1 MSLGP
6 FSKRSGTEAHDLK
19 QTDAMGTTLRKK
31 ETTSLGRIL
40 VVADDADNLSSL
52 REAFEEANIGW
63 EIHLA
68 GTEIEAL
75 SALDTVP
82 FEVVIA
88 ELALGPL
95 ATTQF
100 LNEVWQK
107 CPKTARFLVG
117 TGMQADIM
125 VECAIGAHQF
135 LEKPIEP
142 ESVKQLLARTHS
154 INQLIQNPNVK
165 MLVSRMRTLPSRPS
179 VSMEVMKELRSNSA
193 SAQVVGELIAK
204 DLAISSKLIQVVN
217 SAYYGWAREV
227 SEPGDAVM
235 LLGLEATA
243 SLVLSIE
250 SFARF
255 DKIKPLYFSIDEVWR
270 HSQRIAQHSKTIA
283 ETISGDPTLI
293 KDAFTA
299 GLLHDIGKLALAL
312 NFEEEYRN
320 AIGLAQTKNLTTCQ
334 AEIEVFGAC
343 HPEAGAYLLS
353 IWGLPITIIEAVASH
368 HKCANRM
375 STPFSAA
382 TAVHLAEALEYEE
395 ELKHRGNA
403 TIQVDLDY
411 TLELNLQ
418 PQMEILRQ
426 VVKGSAANQ
435 KTKVAIPQPTV
446 AVTPAP
452 AYPQVIIPPRPGKF
466 LPILAIAASL
476 IGLLLTIAFFA
487 MPNPNTVEPL
497 GVAHVGGKPALLL
510 QTTATETV
518 HSQPTAPPEISNE
531 SFPPLKLQAVM
542 FDEHNPQ
549 VRINGRSLHLGD
561 EIQGVHITAISPD
574 SVTVERLGLMK
585 KIEMR

>member
-1 MSLGP
+1 MTVGP
-6 FSKRSGTEAHDLK
+6 FSKRCGIEAEDLK
-19 QTDAMGTTLRKK
+19 QMDAVRPMPPKK
-31 ETTSLGRIL
+31 EITNRGRIL
-40 VVADDADNLSSL
+40 VVADDARNLATL
-52 REAFEEANIGW
+52 REAFEQANIEW
-63 EIHLA
+63 EIQLV
-68 GTEIEAL
+68 GTESEGL
-75 SALDTVP
+75 TALDAVQ

-117 TGMQADIM
+117 TGMQADIL

-142 ESVKQLLARTHS
+142 ASVKQLLARTHS

-165 MLVSRMRTLPSRPS
+165 TLVSRMRTLPSRPS
-179 VSMEVMKELRSNSA
+179 VSMEVMKELRSHSA

-334 AEIEVFGAC
+334 AELEVFGAC

-353 IWGLPITIIEAVASH
+353 IWGLPVTIIEAVASH
-368 HKCANRM
+368 HKRASQM

-382 TAVHLAEALEYEE
+382 TAVHLAETLEYEE

-411 TLELNLQ
+411 TPDLNLQ

-426 VVKGSAANQ
+426 VVKGSAAHQ
-435 KTKVAIPQPTV
+435 KVKVAIPRPIE
-446 AVTPAP
+446 AATPAP
-452 AYPQVIIPPRPGKF
+452 AHPPVTVPRRPGKI

-476 IGLLLTIAFFA
+476 VGLLISIVYFV
-487 MPNPNTVEPL
+487 MPSPNTVEPL
-497 GVAHVGGKPALLL
+497 NVAGVAGKPTPPL
-510 QTTATETV
+510 QTPATETV
-518 HSQPTAPPEISNE
+518 HSQPTAPPEIS
-531 SFPPLKLQAVM
+531 SDPFPALKLQAVM
-542 FDEHNPQ
+542 FNEINPQ

-561 EIQGVHITAISPD
+561 EIQGVHITAISPN
-574 SVTVERLGLMK
+574 SVTVERLGLK
-585 KIEMR
+585 QKIEMR